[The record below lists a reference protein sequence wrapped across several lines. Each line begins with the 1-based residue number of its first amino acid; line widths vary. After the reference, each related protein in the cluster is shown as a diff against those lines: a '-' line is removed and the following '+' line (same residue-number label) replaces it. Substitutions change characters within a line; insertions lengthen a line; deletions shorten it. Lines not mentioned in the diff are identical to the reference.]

1 MNLFIR
7 LFIIL
12 LVILPTA
19 CNKKKQ
25 ELVDPIK
32 DTSLDLQMIEAY
44 KKGLEELEKGQA
56 LIAVKKFNEAEILFP
71 QSQWAPRSA
80 LMSAYSYFDFGYYGE
95 SIDEVNRFLKSYP
108 NSDRKNYAYYLKAMS
123 YYNQIVDEKKDLGPI
138 IEAKESFQLI
148 ILQYPNSEYAMDA
161 EFKLELIEE
170 ILAAKEMYIGR
181 FYLKKEKWIPAIN
194 RFKKVVEDYET
205 TIFAEEALHRLVEVY
220 YKIGLVEESKKYA
233 ITLGYNYQSGEWY
246 ENSYQVFNKNYKKIR
261 KKKQDKK
268 SKSLIKKIRSIIVND
283 NE

>member
-56 LIAVKKFNEAEILFP
+56 LIAAKKFNEAEMLYP

-95 SIDEVNRFLKSYP
+95 SIDEVNRFLKNYP

-268 SKSLIKKIRSIIVND
+268 SKSLIKRIRSIIVND

>member
-1 MNLFIR
+1 MNLFVR
-7 LFIIL
+7 LFIII

-19 CNKKKQ
+19 CNKKQ

-56 LIAVKKFNEAEILFP
+56 LIAAKKFNEAEMLYP

-95 SIDEVNRFLKSYP
+95 SIDEVNRFLKTYP

-170 ILAAKEMYIGR
+170 ILAAKEMHIGR

-268 SKSLIKKIRSIIVND
+268 SKSLIKRIRSIIVND

>member
-1 MNLFIR
+1 MNLFVR
-7 LFIIL
+7 LFIII

-19 CNKKKQ
+19 CNKKQ

-44 KKGLEELEKGQA
+44 KIGMEELEKGQA
-56 LIAVKKFNEAEILFP
+56 LIAAKKFNEAEILFP

-95 SIDEVNRFLKSYP
+95 SIDEVNRFLKTYP

-138 IEAKESFQLI
+138 IEAKESFQI
-148 ILQYPNSEYAMDA
+148 IISQYPNTEYAMDA

-170 ILAAKEMYIGR
+170 ILAAKEMHIGR

-194 RFKKVVEDYET
+194 RFKKVIEDYET

-246 ENSYQVFNKNYKKIR
+246 ENSYQVFNTNYKKIR

-268 SKSLIKKIRSIIVND
+268 SKSLIKRIKSIIVND